1 MEGEMKEEN
10 LSKLVTAFAV
20 VAVAL
25 ILAACGGGNGE
36 QAPPTGGATTT
47 PGARAQFPPEFL
59 ECMEKQGID
68 TSSPEDVFHAPGAQK
83 AFKAC
88 QEFLHGG

>member
-1 MEGEMKEEN
+1 VKEKK
-10 LSKLVTAFAV
+10 LSKLVAALAV
-20 VAVAL
+20 VVFAL
-25 ILAACGGGNGE
+25 MLASCGGNGE

-47 PGARAQFPPEFL
+47 PGAPAQFPPEFL
-59 ECMEKQGID
+59 ECMEEQGID
-68 TSSPEDVFHAPGAQK
+68 TSSPEDVFHAPGAQE

>member
-1 MEGEMKEEN
+1 MKEKK
-10 LSKLVTAFAV
+10 LSKLVAALAV
-20 VAVAL
+20 VVLAL
-25 ILAACGGGNGE
+25 MLAACGGGNGE

-47 PGARAQFPPEFL
+47 PGAPAQFPPEFL

-68 TSSPEDVFHAPGAQK
+68 TSSPEDVFHAPGAQE

>member
-1 MEGEMKEEN
+1 VNKRT
-10 LSKLVTAFAV
+10 KLNKLRGAFALV
-20 VAVAL
+20 VLVL
-25 ILAACGGGNGE
+25 ILAACGGGDGE

-47 PGARAQFPPEFL
+47 PGATAQFPPEFL

-68 TSSPEDVFHAPGAQK
+68 TSSPEDVFHAPGAQE
-83 AFKAC
+83 AFRAC